1 MIAAASGSSPM
12 PGPQVGDQT
21 PRARRLSGRLRAE
34 DDRQAQGVG
43 EFTQRHDVVDEFHHG
58 GAPRRERP
66 DEVVLHV
73 VHQQRRTCR
82 IDLPGDVRAG
92 EAGTIRHRVRV
103 DGRQAHGG
111 SLP

>member
-1 MIAAASGSSPM
+1 M
-12 PGPQVGDQT
+12 
-21 PRARRLSGRLRAE
+21 
-34 DDRQAQGVG
+34 
-43 EFTQRHDVVDEFHHG
+43 
-58 GAPRRERP
+58 
-66 DEVVLHV
+66 VLHV